1 MLQAIDLQCVRG
13 ERCLFDGLS
22 FELRPGEGLHIAGEN
37 GAGKTTLLRVLCG
50 LFHPTE
56 GEVRWDGKPILR
68 AHEEFGADLAFV
80 GHLNG
85 VKDDLTALENL
96 RLEAAI
102 RGSTGAADVGMD
114 SGVAESALARLGL
127 GAFGDVMARHLSQG
141 QKRRVALARLCGA
154 EAARIWILD
163 EPFNALDAAAV
174 ATLNELIAA
183 QLGRGGIVVLTAH
196 LPVGLSDRIRRLE
209 LCAPLDGALDGEVH
223 GATDAALAEG
233 SA

>member
-1 MLQAIDLQCVRG
+1 MLQAIDLQCIRG
-13 ERCLFDGLS
+13 ERRLFERLS

-50 LFHPTE
+50 LLQPTE

-68 AHEEFGADLAFV
+68 AREEFGADLAFV

-85 VKDDLTALENL
+85 VKDDLTALENI

-102 RGSTGAADVGMD
+102 RGAAAQAGDAGTTVD
-114 SGVAESALARLGL
+114 AAEEALARMGL
-127 GAFGDVMARHLSQG
+127 GAFGEVLARHLSQG

-154 EAARIWILD
+154 ASARIWILD

-174 ATLNELIAA
+174 ATLNDLISA
-183 QLGRGGIVVLTAH
+183 QLARGGIVVLTAH
-196 LPVGLSDRIRRLE
+196 LPVGLSEHIRRLE
-209 LCAPLDGALDGEVH
+209 LRAPEPDEV
-223 GATDAALAEG
+223 DAEALA
-233 SA
+233 